1 MPALVDFYEKKYKKQ
16 KIILKKLITF
26 MYDFSI
32 RR

>member
-1 MPALVDFYEKKYKKQ
+1 MPYSVFMKKKYQKQ